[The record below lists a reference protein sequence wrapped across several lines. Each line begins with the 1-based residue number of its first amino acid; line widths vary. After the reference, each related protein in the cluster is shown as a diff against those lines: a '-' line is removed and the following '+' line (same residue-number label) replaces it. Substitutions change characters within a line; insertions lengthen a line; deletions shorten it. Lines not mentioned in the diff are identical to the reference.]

1 MSTNTTIPTSPADD
15 VALNVLGNVI
25 RALGPTWERRLT
37 DAERLMVRACCN
49 DAARLGVRAMAT
61 PRNRELQLEL
71 LRERAEIHARLA
83 NCLALGEGRLADVF
97 WEAFA
102 SAVNGALAVALT
114 AM

>member
-1 MSTNTTIPTSPADD
+1 MSTTISTSND
-15 VALNVLGNVI
+15 VALNILGNVI
-25 RALGPTWERRLT
+25 RALGPVWERRLS

-71 LRERAEIHARLA
+71 LRERAQIHAQLE
-83 NCLALGEGRLADVF
+83 NCLALGEGKLADAF
-97 WEAFA
+97 WDAFA
-102 SAVNGALAVALT
+102 SAVNGALAVALA